1 MKNQLD
7 STKIKRALKIDAIGL
22 GIPTGAAEI
31 FADKA
36 LDAALKKINQKK
48 IVTEKDLNLALS
60 RELKKY
66 NPDLAYVYKNRDT
79 II

>member
-1 MKNQLD
+1 MTN
-7 STKIKRALKIDAIGL
+7 TINEAKIKKSIKIDAVGL
-22 GIPTGAAEI
+22 GIPVGAAEL

-36 LDAALKKINQKK
+36 LKAATKALKNKK
-48 IVTEKDLNLALS
+48 LITEQDLNRTLAK
-60 RELKKY
+60 EFKKY

>member
-1 MKNQLD
+1 MTSLINE
-7 STKIKRALKIDAIGL
+7 TKLKRSIKIDAVGL
-22 GIPTGAAEI
+22 GIPVGAAEL

-36 LDAALKKINQKK
+36 IKGATKTLKTKK
-48 IVTEKDLNLALS
+48 LITEQDLNRALAK
-60 RELKKY
+60 ELTKY